1 MRKAPAP
8 THEAIQNLL
17 ELTDILMA
25 SGDRVAAEKAIDL
38 VYVLCDQWILSP
50 DSPNIT
56 YRRAAAPIL
65 VGNVAHVAVA

>member
-1 MRKAPAP
+1 MHLMPVSK
-8 THEAIQNLL
+8 HEAIRNLL

-25 SGDRVAAEKAIDL
+25 NGGRVAAEKAIDL

-56 YRRAAAPIL
+56 YRRAADPIL
-65 VGNVAHVAVA
+65 VGNVAYVAAA